1 MSSSPWQ
8 IRIARAETLAAQH
21 AFAREILTFYMQVAQ
36 FQEKLYRDLQSNLPP
51 RDLSASTWP
60 SPGEVPAL
68 LSGFAPF
75 LSTVRQAGTAA
86 LRDLAEDLQ
95 GKGTV
100 GWAELQNSVW
110 VALDGSSSSS
120 TQVLAKVFL
129 QPYAEFLRA
138 KAAPDWEGYTHSV
151 CPFCSR
157 KPAAGILRQ
166 QGDGAARSL
175 LCGFCLAEW
184 EFRRILCPACGEED
198 NRKLPVYIAEQF
210 DYIRV
215 ECCDACRTCL
225 KTVDLTK
232 NGLAEPLVDELASAP
247 LDLWA
252 RDHGYAKLQP
262 NLLGM

>member
-1 MSSSPWQ
+1 MPSSPWQ
-8 IRIARAETLAAQH
+8 VRIARAETLAAEH
-21 AFAREILTFYMQVAQ
+21 SFAREILTFYVHIAQ
-36 FQEKLYRDLQSNLPP
+36 FQKNLYADLQSKLPSL
-51 RDLSASTWP
+51 DLSASNWP
-60 SPGEVPAL
+60 RPGEVPAL
-68 LSGFAPF
+68 LSGFGPF
-75 LSTVRQAGTAA
+75 LSVVNQAGPAP
-86 LRDLAEDLQ
+86 LRQLASDLQ
-95 GKGTV
+95 GQGTESQ
-100 GWAELQNSVW
+100 AELLNSVG
-110 VALDGSSSSS
+110 VALDGSSS
-120 TQVLAKVFL
+120 TTAQILAQAFL

-138 KAAPDWEGYTHSV
+138 KAAPGWQGYNQAL

-157 KPAAGILRQ
+157 KPVAGILRQ

-215 ECCDACRTCL
+215 ECCDTCRTCL

-252 RDHGYAKLQP
+252 RDHGYAKLRP